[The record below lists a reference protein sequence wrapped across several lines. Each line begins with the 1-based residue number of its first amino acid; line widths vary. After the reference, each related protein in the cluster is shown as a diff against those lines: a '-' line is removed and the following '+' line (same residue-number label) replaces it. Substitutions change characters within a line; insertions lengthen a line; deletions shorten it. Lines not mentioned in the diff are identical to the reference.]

1 MWNRALENWTFGQPL
16 KMPRT
21 LYRRI
26 WFLCETELSQQSRAP
41 CADIIFQT
49 SSAHASLAIFVW
61 NQALAPVSCAFL
73 PPSCSKS
80 APDLFSG
87 WYKSRAHFAHLIYNL
102 LPIMWIV
109 FLFLSHIELALQ
121 SRAPC
126 AGLSKCHDVDNSF
139 IFYMKSSSPSMAV
152 SYTLADLISKE
163 TRHAL
168 RLVLQSCALFV
179 DDSCWS
185 SRNGDP
191 TSVTAEAAYKKKQAF
206 THKSLF

>member
-1 MWNRALENWTFGQPL
+1 MWNRALT
-16 KMPRT
+16 T
-21 LYRRI
+21 
-26 WFLCETELSQQSRAP
+26 
-41 CADIIFQT
+41 
-49 SSAHASLAIFVW
+49 
-61 NQALAPVSCAFL
+61 VSCTLRRHHL
-73 PPSCSKS
+73 PNIVCSCEFGNFCVKSSSRSSLVCLLPLSCSKS

-109 FLFLSHIELALQ
+109 FQFLSHIELALQ